1 MHVVGSIR
9 QKKFKSTNFI
19 FAKLATHSS
28 IQFDNNSS
36 ESLRWPNKWLATYTA
51 DGYTVVFC
59 DINEEKGQT
68 VADKYGARF
77 VKVDVTQADD

>member
-1 MHVVGSIR
+1 MP
-9 QKKFKSTNFI
+9 
-19 FAKLATHSS
+19 THSS

-36 ESLRWPNKWLATYTA
+36 ESLRWPNKWLATYAA